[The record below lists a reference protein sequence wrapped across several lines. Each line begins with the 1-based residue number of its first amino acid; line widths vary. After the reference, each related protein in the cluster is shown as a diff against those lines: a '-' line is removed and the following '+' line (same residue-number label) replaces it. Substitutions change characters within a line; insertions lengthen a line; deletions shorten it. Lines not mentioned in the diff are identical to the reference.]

1 MNKYLHTVASVGFFI
16 HIPNTN
22 YKRYRLVQLHVTRRT
37 NISTK
42 LAIFTIL
49 RVTFQLPG
57 VGKKRGSRRV
67 VVGNLNETDNLE
79 DKDIN
84 GRVILKCILKIHDG
98 RPWTG

>member
-1 MNKYLHTVASVGFFI
+1 
-16 HIPNTN
+16 
-22 YKRYRLVQLHVTRRT
+22 
-37 NISTK
+37 
-42 LAIFTIL
+42 
-49 RVTFQLPG
+49 